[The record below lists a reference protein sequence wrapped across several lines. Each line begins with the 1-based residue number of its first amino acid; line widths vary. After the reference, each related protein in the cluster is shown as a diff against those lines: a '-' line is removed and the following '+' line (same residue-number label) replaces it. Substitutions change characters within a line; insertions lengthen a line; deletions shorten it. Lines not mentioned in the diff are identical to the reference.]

1 MAWWAPMAEQ
11 EQNRSEQAT
20 PFKLEEAR
28 KQGQVAKSL
37 DFNTLVMIWGL
48 LGLATIWGANAW
60 TELGTIATNLFAH
73 AADLPLDGEGGASW
87 LAGIIRAFIT
97 LMLPV
102 LLVGAILAVL
112 ANFVQTGPIFTFKPL
127 KPKGERINPI
137 AGFKRIYNKKILF
150 ETFKGL
156 LKLGILGGVAISFFF
171 ALWPELPAA
180 ESQDTGLV
188 QQWFATHAVSLLFR
202 LGLALALIGL
212 LDFMYTRHK
221 FKQDMMMSRREM
233 KEEVKRR
240 EGDPLIRAKLRELQ
254 RENLKQ
260 AASVKRVPE
269 ADVLIT
275 NPEHL
280 AIALRYERG
289 KMAAPVLL
297 AKGADSWAAEMRA
310 LARRHNIPIYER
322 KPLARLLFRQGQ
334 LGQFIPGDS
343 FVDVARIYADL
354 DARARGIAE
363 YEVRP

>member
-1 MAWWAPMAEQ
+1 MAEQ

-37 DFNTLVMIWGL
+37 DFNTLIMIWGL
-48 LGLATIWGANAW
+48 LGLAMIWGASAW
-60 TELGTIATNLFAH
+60 TELGEIATSLFAR
-73 AADLPLDGEGGASW
+73 AADLPITPDNAGW
-87 LAGIIRAFIT
+87 LAGVIRSFIS

-102 LLVGAILAVL
+102 LLVGAILAIL
-112 ANFVQTGPIFTFKPL
+112 ANFVQTGPIFTFKAL
-127 KPKGERINPI
+127 QPKGERINPI
-137 AGFKRIYNKKILF
+137 AGFKRIYNKKMLF
-150 ETFKGL
+150 EAFKGL
-156 LKLGILGGVAISFFF
+156 LKLGILGGVAITFFL

-188 QQWFATHAVSLLFR
+188 QQWFGNHAISLLFR
-202 LGLALALIGL
+202 LGLALMLIGL

-280 AIALRYERG
+280 AIALRYDRG
-289 KMAAPVLL
+289 KMAAPILL

-310 LARRHNIPIYER
+310 LAHRHNIPIYQR

-334 LGQFIPGDS
+334 LGQLIPGDS
-343 FVDVARIYADL
+343 FIDVARIYADL
-354 DARARGIAE
+354 DALRRGIAE

>member
-1 MAWWAPMAEQ
+1 MAEQ

-37 DFNTLVMIWGL
+37 DFNTLVMMWGL
-48 LGLATIWGANAW
+48 LGLAMIWGASAW
-60 TELGTIATNLFAH
+60 TRLGTIAADLFAR
-73 AADLPLDGEGGASW
+73 AADLPLDRESGAGW
-87 LAGIIRAFIT
+87 LTGLVQSFLV

-127 KPKGERINPI
+127 KPKGERINPV
-137 AGFKRIYNKKILF
+137 AGFKRIYNKRMLF
-150 ETFKGL
+150 ELFKGL
-156 LKLGILGGVAISFFF
+156 LKLVILGGVAVAFFF
-171 ALWPELPAA
+171 ALWPQLPAA
-180 ESQDTGLV
+180 ETPDTRLV
-188 QQWFATHAVSLLFR
+188 QQWFGDHAVTLLFR
-202 LGLALALIGL
+202 LGLALVLIGL

-221 FKQDMMMSRREM
+221 FKKDMMMSRREL

-289 KMAAPVLL
+289 NMAAPILL

-334 LGQFIPGDS
+334 IGHHIPVDS

-354 DARARGIAE
+354 DARSRGLAE

>member
-1 MAWWAPMAEQ
+1 MAEQ

-48 LGLATIWGANAW
+48 LGLVMIWGASAW
-60 TELGTIATNLFAH
+60 MELGTLTTNLLAN
-73 AADLPLDGEGGASW
+73 AADLPISLESGAGW
-87 LAGIIRAFIT
+87 LAGVLKSFIT

-102 LLVGAILAVL
+102 LLVGVILAVL

-137 AGFKRIYNKKILF
+137 AGFKRIYNKKMLF
-150 ETFKGL
+150 EAFKGL
-156 LKLGILGGVAISFFF
+156 LKLAILGGVTTTFFF
-171 ALWPELPAA
+171 ALWPQLPAA
-180 ESQDTGLV
+180 ETQDTGLV
-188 QQWFATHAVSLLFR
+188 QQWFGHHAIALLFR
-202 LGLALALIGL
+202 LGLALVLIGL

-221 FKQDMMMSRREM
+221 FKKDMMMSRREL

-289 KMAAPVLL
+289 KMFAPMLL

-310 LARRHNIPIYER
+310 VARRHGIPIYER
-322 KPLARLLFRQGQ
+322 KPLARQLFRFGQ
-334 LGQFIPGDS
+334 LGQAIPGDS
-343 FVDVARIYADL
+343 YVDVARIYADL
-354 DARARGIAE
+354 DARRQGLAE

>member
-1 MAWWAPMAEQ
+1 MAEQ

-48 LGLATIWGANAW
+48 LGLAMIWGANAW
-60 TELGTIATNLFAH
+60 LDLGNLSRELLASSAE
-73 AADLPLDGEGGASW
+73 LPISLEAGGGW
-87 LAGIIRAFIT
+87 LAGLIKSFIS

-102 LLVGAILAVL
+102 LLVGALLAVL

-127 KPKGERINPI
+127 KPKSERINPV
-137 AGFKRIYNKKILF
+137 AGFKRIYNKKMLF
-150 ETFKGL
+150 EFFKGL
-156 LKLGILGGVAISFFF
+156 LKLLILGGVAIAFFF

-180 ESQDTGLV
+180 ETQDTGLV
-188 QQWFATHAVSLLFR
+188 QQWFGAHAITLLFR
-202 LGLALALIGL
+202 LGLALVLIGL

-221 FKQDMMMSRREM
+221 FKQDMMMSRREL

-275 NPEHL
+275 NPDHL

-289 KMAAPVLL
+289 KMAAPILL

-310 LARRHNIPIYER
+310 LARRHGIPIYER

-334 LGQFIPGDS
+334 IGQLIPGDS

-354 DARARGIAE
+354 DARQRGLAE
-363 YEVRP
+363 YEVRS

>member
-1 MAWWAPMAEQ
+1 MAEQ

-48 LGLATIWGANAW
+48 LGLVMIWAADAW
-60 TELGTIATNLFAH
+60 VELGTMSANLLAN
-73 AADLPLDGEGGASW
+73 AADLPMTRENGAGW
-87 LAGIIRAFIT
+87 LAGVIKSFIS

-102 LLVGAILAVL
+102 FLVGTILAVL

-127 KPKGERINPI
+127 KPKGERVNPI
-137 AGFKRIYNKKILF
+137 AGFKRIYNQKMLF
-150 ETFKGL
+150 ELFKGL
-156 LKLGILGGVAISFFF
+156 LKLAILGGVAIAFFF

-180 ESQDTGLV
+180 ETQDTALV
-188 QQWFATHAVSLLFR
+188 QQWFGNHAISLLFR
-202 LGLALALIGL
+202 LGLALVLIGL

-221 FKQDMMMSRREM
+221 FKKDLMMSRREI

-289 KMAAPVLL
+289 KMAAPILL
-297 AKGADSWAAEMRA
+297 AKGADSWAGEMRA
-310 LARRHNIPIYER
+310 LARRHGIPIYER
-322 KPLARLLFRQGQ
+322 RPLARLLFRQGQ
-334 LGQFIPGDS
+334 IGQLIPGDS

-354 DARARGIAE
+354 DARSRGIAE

>member
-1 MAWWAPMAEQ
+1 MAEK

-48 LGLATIWGANAW
+48 LGLLMIWGANAW
-60 TELGTIATNLFAH
+60 LELGTIATDLLTS
-73 AADLPLDGEGGASW
+73 AADLPLDRASGGGW
-87 LAGIIRAFIT
+87 LAGVIKSFIS

-102 LLVGAILAVL
+102 LLVGVILAVL

-127 KPKGERINPI
+127 KPKGERLNPI
-137 AGFKRIYNKKILF
+137 AGFKRIYNQKMLF
-150 ETFKGL
+150 ELFKGL
-156 LKLGILGGVAISFFF
+156 LKLVILGGVAIAFFF
-171 ALWPELPAA
+171 GLWPQLPAA
-180 ESQDTGLV
+180 ETQDTGLV
-188 QQWFATHAVSLLFR
+188 QQWFGTHALTLLFR
-202 LGLALALIGL
+202 LGLALVLIGL

-221 FKQDMMMSRREM
+221 FKKDMMMSRREL

-289 KMAAPVLL
+289 RMSAPILL
-297 AKGADSWAAEMRA
+297 AKGADAWAAEMRA
-310 LARRHNIPIYER
+310 VARRHAIPIYER
-322 KPLARLLFRQGQ
+322 RPLARLLFRQGQ
-334 LGQFIPGDS
+334 IGQHIPGDS
-343 FVDVARIYADL
+343 YVDVARIYADL
-354 DARARGIAE
+354 DARQRGLAE

>member
-1 MAWWAPMAEQ
+1 MAEQ

-37 DFNTLVMIWGL
+37 DFNTLIMIWGL
-48 LGLATIWGANAW
+48 LGLAMIWGANAW
-60 TELGTIATNLFAH
+60 LEIGQMWESLFAS
-73 AADLPLDGEGGASW
+73 AAELPVTADNAGW
-87 LAGIIRAFIT
+87 LAGLIKQFIS

-102 LLVGAILAVL
+102 LLVGAIFAIL

-127 KPKGERINPI
+127 KPKGERLNPV
-137 AGFKRIYNKKILF
+137 AGFKRIYNKKLLF
-150 ETFKGL
+150 DAFKSL
-156 LKLGILGGVAISFFF
+156 LKLGILGGVAVAFFF
-171 ALWPELPAA
+171 ALWPTLPAA
-180 ESQDTGLV
+180 ESQDTGIV
-188 QQWFATHAVSLLFR
+188 QQWFGSNAIALLFR
-202 LGLALALIGL
+202 LGLALVLIGL

-221 FKQDMMMSRREM
+221 FKNDMMMSRREV

-289 KMAAPVLL
+289 KMAAPILL
-297 AKGADSWAAEMRA
+297 AKGADAWAAEMRA
-310 LARRHNIPIYER
+310 LAHRHGIPIYQR
-322 KPLARLLFRQGQ
+322 KPLARALFRQGQ
-334 LGQFIPGDS
+334 IGQFIPGDS

-354 DARARGIAE
+354 EARRRGIAE

>member
-1 MAWWAPMAEQ
+1 MAEQ

-37 DFNTLVMIWGL
+37 DFNTLIMMWGL
-48 LGLATIWGANAW
+48 LGLAMIWGASAW
-60 TELGTIATNLFAH
+60 LEIGRMSANLFAS
-73 AADLPLDGEGGASW
+73 AADLPVTPES
-87 LAGIIRAFIT
+87 AGWMAGLLKQFIS

-102 LLVGAILAVL
+102 LLVGAILAIL
-112 ANFVQTGPIFTFKPL
+112 ANFVQTGPIFSFKPL
-127 KPKGERINPI
+127 KPKGERLNPV
-137 AGFKRIYNKKILF
+137 AGFKRIYSKKLLF
-150 ETFKGL
+150 DAFKSL
-156 LKLGILGGVAISFFF
+156 LKLAILGGVAVAFFF
-171 ALWPELPAA
+171 ALWPTLPAA
-180 ESQDTGLV
+180 ESPDTGVV
-188 QQWFATHAVSLLFR
+188 QQWFGANAIALLFR
-202 LGLALALIGL
+202 LGLALVLIGL

-221 FKQDMMMSRREM
+221 FKQDMMMSRREV

-260 AASVKRVPE
+260 VASVKRVPE

-289 KMAAPVLL
+289 KMAAPILL

-310 LARRHNIPIYER
+310 LAHRHGIPIYQR
-322 KPLARLLFRQGQ
+322 KPLARQLFRQGQ
-334 LGQFIPGDS
+334 IGQHIPGDS

-354 DARARGIAE
+354 EARRRGIAE